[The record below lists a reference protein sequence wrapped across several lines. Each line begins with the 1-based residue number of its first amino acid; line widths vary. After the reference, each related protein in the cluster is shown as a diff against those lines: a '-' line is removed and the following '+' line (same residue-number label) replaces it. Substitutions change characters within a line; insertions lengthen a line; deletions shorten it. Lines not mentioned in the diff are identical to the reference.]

1 MALSIKNLTGP
12 QKVAILLLQLGA
24 ERAAPVLRGGCQ
36 PTSPGDAVITR
47 RDPVLPADM
56 VERLRFG
63 HAE

>member
-1 MALSIKNLTGP
+1 MA
-12 QKVAILLLQLGA
+12 VAMPIEQVN
-24 ERAAPVLRGGCQ
+24 RAAPVLRGGCQ